1 MIEIK
6 RETRFLCCSSCGKT
20 DLDGS
25 GSEIFR
31 TIRVGHESGGHAC
44 ITLCE
49 DCFEQLKK
57 QAEHE

>member
-20 DLDGS
+20 DLNGS
-25 GSEIFR
+25 GTEIFR
-31 TIRVGHESGGHAC
+31 TIRAGQKSGGHTC

-49 DCFEQLKK
+49 DCFVQLKE
-57 QAEHE
+57 QVDRA